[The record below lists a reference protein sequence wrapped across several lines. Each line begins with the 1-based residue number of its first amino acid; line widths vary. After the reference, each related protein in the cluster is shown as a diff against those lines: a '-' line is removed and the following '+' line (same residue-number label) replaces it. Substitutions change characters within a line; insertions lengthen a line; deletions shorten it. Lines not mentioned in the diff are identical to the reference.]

1 MAVDAADFKAALARF
16 PSGVTVVT
24 VAGPEGDH
32 GMTAS
37 AFCSLSLDPPLV
49 LVCVGKRGQTHE
61 LLSAAEGFA
70 INILDESQV
79 SVSNRFAG
87 WWEEGLSK
95 WADLQI
101 VRAGHSEAALI
112 GGALAWLDCVKH
124 AAIDGGDH
132 TIFIGRVEA
141 AQSFGEPGELR
152 PLMYFDKSYRGVG
165 EKI

>member
-24 VAGPEGDH
+24 CVGEEGDH

-37 AFCSLSLDPPLV
+37 AFSSLSLDPPLV
-49 LVCVGKRGQTHE
+49 LVCVAKKGHTHT
-61 LLSAAEGFA
+61 LLTEAEGFG
-70 INILDESQV
+70 INILGEDQV

-87 WWEEGLSK
+87 WWKEGVSK
-95 WADLQI
+95 WEDLDI
-101 VRAGHSEAALI
+101 VRGEASKAPLI

-132 TIFIGRVEA
+132 TIFIGRVESA
-141 AQSFGEPGELR
+141 FSFGEPGQLK

-165 EKI
+165 PKL